1 MARSSQKRSTKVAP
15 HPSGGLLGLTI
26 PQVPRQHPQRCHQDP
41 LCLLLPHRPPAP
53 ALPDGP
59 GFHGVTLSLADHA
72 ATAELLT
79 ALLGYEA
86 AGKEGN
92 TYRYAIPTTCPA
104 RFVDVVKLPGG
115 EPALQGGGSVHHV
128 AYSVPDRAAQ
138 GDVKQLSFGSRV
150 AEEEIDDPQGYF
162 VERHDLLTQW

>member
-1 MARSSQKRSTKVAP
+1 
-15 HPSGGLLGLTI
+15 
-26 PQVPRQHPQRCHQDP
+26 
-41 LCLLLPHRPPAP
+41 
-53 ALPDGP
+53 LPDGP